1 MNTQNATYY
10 TKITSDIAVR
20 TDVAAQP
27 SYLNEGPDTPFWTS
41 LIKYTN
47 FRPAYSAYPNL
58 SNDIQQA
65 TEGVMTGQQSPQQAA
80 STYAQALTSAVGPN
94 SVEGG

>member
-10 TKITSDIAVR
+10 TKITSDLAVR
-20 TDVAAQP
+20 TDVAAQS
-27 SYLNEGPDTPFWTS
+27 SYLDQQPDTPFWTG

-47 FRPAYSAYPNL
+47 YRPAYAVYPNL

-65 TEGVMTGQQSPQQAA
+65 TEEVMTGQQSPQQAA
-80 STYAQALTSAVGPN
+80 STYGQALTSAVGPN